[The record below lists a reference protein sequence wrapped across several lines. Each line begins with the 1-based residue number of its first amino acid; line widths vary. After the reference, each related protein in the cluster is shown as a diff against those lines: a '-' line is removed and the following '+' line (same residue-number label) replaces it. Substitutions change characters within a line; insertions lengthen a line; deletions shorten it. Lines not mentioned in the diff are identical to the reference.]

1 MTTNHINNTKKIAI
15 IGGGPGGL
23 TLALILQRHGIAA
36 TVYEREAQDGNAQR
50 GGSLDI
56 HEDSGQ
62 MALKE
67 AGLLEQFKA
76 IARYEGEDFR
86 LFDKTGKIYMDDRA
100 EDGEQGDRPEIDRG
114 VLCDLLLN
122 ALQPGTIR
130 YGYKLT
136 EAAAMEG
143 GRHELHFDNGE
154 KVTADLVIGA
164 DGAFSKLRPLLTDAQ
179 ASYSGLTMV
188 ELHVDAE
195 AHPDQAAFNARGKV
209 FALDD
214 NKGILAQLN
223 GDGKIKVYLTFTAEQ
238 SWLDTCGIP
247 FDQPKEAKQQLL
259 AYFADWAEPLQNYIH
274 KSEDLV
280 LPRRIYMLPVGLK
293 WEHKPGITLIGDA
306 AHLMS
311 PFAGEGVNLAMRDAA
326 ELALAIAGHED
337 TDQAIQAYEKKM
349 YEYSV
354 ESAQSS
360 DDNLKLMF
368 SGNAAPNLKAL
379 FDVLHEQFAQ

>member
-1 MTTNHINNTKKIAI
+1 MTTDYTKKQIAI

-36 TVYEREAQDGNAQR
+36 TIYERGAQDGNAQR

-67 AGLLEQFKA
+67 VGLLEQFQA

-100 EDGEQGDRPEIDRG
+100 EDGEKGDRPEIDRG

-136 EAAAMEG
+136 EAVAVEG
-143 GRHELHFDNGE
+143 GQHELHFDNGE
-154 KVTADLVIGA
+154 KVTAELVIGA

-188 ELHVDAE
+188 ELRVDAK

-223 GDGKIKVYLTFTAEQ
+223 GDGKIKVYLTFTEGQ
-238 SWLDTCGIP
+238 NWLGTCGIP

-259 AYFADWAEPLQNYIH
+259 AYFKDWAEQLQNYIH

-293 WEHKPGITLIGDA
+293 WEHKPGVTLIGDA

-337 TDQAIQAYEKKM
+337 TDQAIQAYETKM
-349 YEYSV
+349 YEYSA
-354 ESAQSS
+354 ESAKSS

-368 SGNAAPNLKAL
+368 SDKAASNLKAL
-379 FDVLHEQFAQ
+379 FDELHAQFAQ